1 MKSFFRG
8 IERICQVM
16 DWIGGVILVF
26 MMLLTV
32 ADVIMRY
39 LGRPVLGTYEL
50 VSLAGAIVVGF
61 AMPHT
66 SWEKT
71 HVTVDMLLEKVEKTR
86 KNVLQIITRIMG
98 FLLFIVIGVNLI
110 DMGTTLTQ
118 TRMKA
123 RLLLLFHYILLS
135 MHWVFVASQSVWFFC
150 HRFFD
155 SHPRRLAINE

>member
-1 MKSFFRG
+1 
-8 IERICQVM
+8 M

-50 VSLAGAIVVGF
+50 VSLAGAVVVGC

-71 HVTVDMLLEKVEKTR
+71 HVTVDMLLDKVEKTR

-98 FLLFIVIGVNLI
+98 FLLFIVIGINLI
-110 DMGTTLTQ
+110 DMGTTLIKTGES
-118 TRMKA
+118 TLTLVLPLYPIA
-123 RLLLLFHYILLS
+123 YLLGICCFAESLVLLS
-135 MHWVFVASQSVWFFC
+135 QIFRLASQETN
-150 HRFFD
+150 
-155 SHPRRLAINE
+155 NE